1 MTTERRCHKQV
12 VGRLMEDF
20 EEGLLTDRKGDTVT
34 SRERASRIAEDEATR
49 LCTAVKRT
57 RTITEARHTKKD
69 EHGRILS
76 MQRLSRLLAEV
87 PVCDV
92 LDRIDFTDYKSN
104 RRYYEKLVFP
114 LMQMLASVSY
124 QTNVGAEL
132 NLLFPEVI
140 RLNREASRISLLPLK
155 NLCYY
160 EHIRIGKAFSPS
172 AVLAFVPNG
181 RHCDVV
187 IAVRGTKK
195 QADIVADLTFWRRDL
210 TLMNADSLTGL
221 LKAGQDPKVHGGFGD
236 YHVKLYAAVMPRIL
250 HTMSLFQHRY
260 AGSDFRFFLT
270 GHSMGS
276 LSTIMGLTF
285 ADAFRA
291 KVFSFSYG
299 GVRLGND
306 ELNELLS
313 HPRLRMKRVFRV
325 YNRGDVFPWLAG
337 IGRREHLDEYVKRTG
352 RSLKE
357 IRGLDY
363 QSALEK
369 ATGRSPLRWYANVK
383 FLHSNFSYDGKHVYT
398 M

>member
-1 MTTERRCHKQV
+1 MVATRRCHEQV
-12 VGRLMEDF
+12 VGRLLEDF
-20 EEGLLTDRKGDTVT
+20 QHGFLTDRKGKAVT
-34 SRERASRIAEDEATR
+34 SNERAHRIAEDEATR

-57 RTITEARHTKKD
+57 RTVTGARRTKKD
-69 EHGRILS
+69 ELGRILS

-92 LDRIDFTDYKSN
+92 LDRVDLTDYKSN
-104 RRYYEKLVFP
+104 KRYYERHVFP
-114 LMQMLASVSY
+114 LMQMMASVSY

-140 RLNREASRISLLPLK
+140 RLNRNDSRISLLPRK
-155 NLCYY
+155 NLCFY
-160 EHIRIGKAFSPS
+160 EHIKIGKPLSPS
-172 AVLAFVPNG
+172 AVVVFVPND
-181 RHCDVV
+181 RHCDII

-195 QADIVADLTFWRRDL
+195 QADIMADLTFWRRDL
-210 TLMNADSLTGL
+210 VLMNADSLAGYLNTGR
-221 LKAGQDPKVHGGFGD
+221 DPKVHGGFGD
-236 YHVKLYAAVMPRIL
+236 YHIKLYAAVMPRIL
-250 HTMSLFQHRY
+250 HTMSLFRHRY
-260 AGSDFRFFLT
+260 GGSDYRFFLT

-291 KVFSFSYG
+291 KVFSFTYG

-313 HPRLRMKRVFRV
+313 HPRLQMKRVFRL
-325 YNRGDVFPWLAG
+325 YNRGDVFPWLGG
-337 IGRREHLDEYVKRTG
+337 IGRREHLDEYVER
-352 RSLKE
+352 RRRPVKE
-357 IRGLDY
+357 IRGLDC
-363 QSALEK
+363 QDALEK
-369 ATGRSPLRWYANVK
+369 ATGRLPLRWYTNVK